1 MGMDKMALLLHRN
14 VLEATLDHSVSLAL
28 SELTNTTL
36 GSQLVNLVRI
46 NQRMHS
52 ITKLHRVIKVVPI
65 SVPTVWKA
73 QM

>member
-1 MGMDKMALLLHRN
+1 MGMDKMGLLLHRN

-46 NQRMHS
+46 NQKMHS
-52 ITKLHRVIKVVPI
+52 ITK
-65 SVPTVWKA
+65 
-73 QM
+73 